1 MRVIQGSEKSGDDWW
16 EEFRNLLD
24 EENEWPA
31 QYTFKFIAPSSK
43 LDPLKA
49 VFGDHPVDVRASSKG
64 NYKSVTAR
72 INVQSSDEVVSIYE
86 EAARIEGVIS
96 L

>member
-24 EENEWPA
+24 EENEWPTK
-31 QYTFKFIAPSSK
+31 YTFKFIAPSPK
-43 LDPLKA
+43 LDTLKE

-72 INVQSSDEVVSIYE
+72 IEVQSSDDVVSIYE
-86 EAARIEGVIS
+86 EAASIEGVIS

>member
-16 EEFRNLLD
+16 EEFRDLLD

-43 LDPLKA
+43 LDALKA

-64 NYKSVTAR
+64 NYKSITAR